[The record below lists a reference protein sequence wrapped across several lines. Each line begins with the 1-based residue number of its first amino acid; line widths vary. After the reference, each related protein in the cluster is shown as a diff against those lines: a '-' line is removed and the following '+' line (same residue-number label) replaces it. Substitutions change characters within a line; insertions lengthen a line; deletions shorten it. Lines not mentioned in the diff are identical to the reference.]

1 MASNVWQVEE
11 HEESCGSSNLQ
22 VTMLASEWGSS
33 KGGLSTINRELA
45 IQLAKF
51 SYVEVTFFLPKC
63 SDEDK
68 KAAASHGIS
77 IVEAKKRPGYRDE
90 LDWLSSPPGDLKM
103 HLVVGHG
110 VKLGRQAQFIR
121 DSHKCKWVQIVHTDP
136 EELGMFKGY
145 ENPILTGEQKHH
157 EEVELC
163 KMADFV
169 VAVGPKLA
177 EAYRRYLRSSSKDV
191 LEFTPGVFTDFSSVQ
206 QVPIKGKQCNV
217 LVFGRGDAEDFELKG
232 FDIAAKSVA
241 ALSDTCLYFV
251 GVPPG
256 KHQQIANHFVN
267 LGIPAN
273 RLKVRGYLNSRED
286 LKQLFYEVDLVLMP
300 SRTEGFG
307 LTGLEALSAGLPVIV
322 SKNSGFGE
330 ALGSVPF
337 GSYFVVDCEDPSA
350 WRKAIK
356 VLWDKDRKQQL
367 KEVKNLRGSYGEEY
381 SWSKQCKSLIEK
393 MFKLVD
399 GTSSEPVT
407 IAKTWKGK
415 RKKNLPGPSSG
426 VDPPKRKKGTKEN
439 ETAQPADL
447 DESASFKPGTIS
459 QDDVLLIAHE
469 LGSSWEMVGRVLKV
483 PDAVIDQ
490 IEAGTD
496 KVSKKCYRVLRRWQQ
511 IYPSNA
517 TYHRLAR
524 ALKHPAVGRVDLAD
538 KYCGLQLGK
547 DVALVS
553 KPLEDLVNDASDS
566 LEKICNRFD
575 TPLAGLGNY
584 EDVAKYYRYDVFA
597 IQARFKTSPY
607 GPSKALILAIIAEYP
622 DVTIESFAKVVV
634 KQTKREDVARL
645 LRKFDCK

>member
-399 GTSSEPVT
+399 GNSSEPVT
-407 IAKTWKGK
+407 KAKGVETREGK
-415 RKKNLPGPSSG
+415 RKKTVPSSGVPPKRKKGTKRNETAQRAGPSSG

-547 DVALVS
+547 DVAL
-553 KPLEDLVNDASDS
+553 ASD
-566 LEKICNRFD
+566 E
-575 TPLAGLGNY
+575 
-584 EDVAKYYRYDVFA
+584 EEEEE
-597 IQARFKTSPY
+597 
-607 GPSKALILAIIAEYP
+607 EYQQQEVLS
-622 DVTIESFAKVVV
+622 DY
-634 KQTKREDVARL
+634 L
-645 LRKFDCK
+645 

>member
-415 RKKNLPGPSSG
+415 RKKNLP
-426 VDPPKRKKGTKEN
+426 
-439 ETAQPADL
+439 DL

>member
-399 GTSSEPVT
+399 GNSSEPVT
-407 IAKTWKGK
+407 KAKGVETREGK
-415 RKKNLPGPSSG
+415 RKKTVPSSG
-426 VDPPKRKKGTKEN
+426 VPPKRKKGTKRN
-439 ETAQPADL
+439 ETAQRADS
-447 DESASFKPGTIS
+447 DKSVSFKPGTLS
-459 QDDVLLIAHE
+459 QDDFLGIAHE
-469 LGSSWEMVGRVLKV
+469 LGSLWMMLGRALYV

-490 IEAGTD
+490 IQTD
-496 KVSKKCYRVLRRWQQ
+496 TVKVSEKCYRVLRCWQER
-511 IYPSNA
+511 YPSDA

-524 ALKHPAVGRVDLAD
+524 ALQHPSVARVDVAV

-547 DVALVS
+547 DVAV
-553 KPLEDLVNDASDS
+553 ASD
-566 LEKICNRFD
+566 E
-575 TPLAGLGNY
+575 
-584 EDVAKYYRYDVFA
+584 EEYDVDEGEESNEEEDEEEDQQQKVFSDCLS
-597 IQARFKTSPY
+597 ICQCFIKTFFV
-607 GPSKALILAIIAEYP
+607 LLAISSHP
-622 DVTIESFAKVVV
+622 GPPRVS
-634 KQTKREDVARL
+634 
-645 LRKFDCK
+645 